1 MSATSKSPVKKIDLV
16 IRYELD
22 GEMEEC
28 VESMTV
34 QFLAD
39 DNVAICSSSG
49 IFSDFRLLF
58 GDHAIV
64 TPLPS
69 GQYELVGVVHPS
81 PMRHFE
87 SSGNGSRPFP
97 TKELL
102 KVGGDWESELTLW
115 TTHIPAAEFSD
126 FCKRTELYFSPET
139 EIFSGISSICL

>member
-1 MSATSKSPVKKIDLV
+1 MSATSKSPVHEIDLV

-28 VESMTV
+28 FESMTV
-34 QFLAD
+34 QFLSD
-39 DNVAICSSSG
+39 DKIAICSSSG

-58 GDHAIV
+58 GDHAMV

-87 SSGNGSRPFP
+87 SSGGGSGVFP
-97 TKELL
+97 TAELL
-102 KVGGDWESELTLW
+102 KIGGDWESELMSW
-115 TTHIPAAEFSD
+115 TTHIPAFEFSD
-126 FCKRTELYFSPET
+126 FCKRTGLDFSPET
-139 EIFSGISSICL
+139 EIFSGISSILL